1 MLIWWP
7 DINLKTHFCHVKRQI
22 CARGSVYTTSVWYKD
37 RERTKAGLIWA
48 SCLKTRLLD
57 INPSFLTTDV
67 SDSHSLCCWCCKSS
81 VLQKS
86 ALSPWRQPTANY
98 QYSCNRMIFPPL
110 FKHNQMNKTSM
121 RHCFALPPPPL
132 LPVWAKWKFG
142 KLREILLLVTVHCSD
157 LFVLH
162 KSSDRDGEASISG
175 VLGAWGPRNL
185 SCHFKH
191 VFPKCHALREWTG

>member
-7 DINLKTHFCHVKRQI
+7 DINLKTYFCHVKRQI

-57 INPSFLTTDV
+57 INPSFFTTDV
-67 SDSHSLCCWCCKSS
+67 NDSHSLCCWCRKSS

-86 ALSPWRQPTANY
+86 ALSPWRQQIINIPATGWFFPL
-98 QYSCNRMIFPPL
+98 YSNAIKWIKL
-110 FKHNQMNKTSM
+110 QWDTVLLS
-121 RHCFALPPPPL
+121 PPPL
-132 LPVWAKWKFG
+132 LPVWAKWKSG

-162 KSSDRDGEASISG
+162 KSSDRDGEASIIG
-175 VLGAWGPRNL
+175 VLGAWGPPQSL
-185 SCHFKH
+185 LPF
-191 VFPKCHALREWTG
+191 

>member
-7 DINLKTHFCHVKRQI
+7 DINLKTYFCHVKRQI

-37 RERTKAGLIWA
+37 RERTKAGLISA

-57 INPSFLTTDV
+57 INPSFFTTDV
-67 SDSHSLCCWCCKSS
+67 NDSHSSCCWCRKSS

-110 FKHNQMNKTSM
+110 FQRNQMNKTSM
-121 RHCFALPPPPL
+121 RHCFALPPSASCMSKVKVWKAQRDTPTRHSSLLRSVCASQILRYRRRGIYHWSARCVGAPQSL
-132 LPVWAKWKFG
+132 LPF
-142 KLREILLLVTVHCSD
+142 
-157 LFVLH
+157 
-162 KSSDRDGEASISG
+162 
-175 VLGAWGPRNL
+175 
-185 SCHFKH
+185 
-191 VFPKCHALREWTG
+191 